1 LNLGLKAVLV
11 LNRKVFA
18 HGKTAREREGLGLPL
33 TYVSDAELPA
43 DMAFDDWE
51 PALIDVLELV
61 GFDQI
66 IRNGFLDLEDQD
78 LRTYLDRQSVSIEE
92 FVDRMLA
99 TRLIARGE
107 DGRFRAL
114 ATDVA
119 IAFLPDGRMAI
130 DRQDSPRIGV
140 ALSNKKVS

>member
-1 LNLGLKAVLV
+1 
-11 LNRKVFA
+11 VFA
-18 HGKTAREREGLGLPL
+18 HGKTAREREGLGYLL
-33 TYVSDAELPA
+33 HNVSDAELPA

-130 DRQDSPRIGV
+130 DRQDSPRIGRC
-140 ALSNKKVS
+140 ALKQKSKLT

>member
-1 LNLGLKAVLV
+1 
-11 LNRKVFA
+11 
-18 HGKTAREREGLGLPL
+18 
-33 TYVSDAELPA
+33 
-43 DMAFDDWE
+43 MAFDDWE
-51 PALIDVLELV
+51 PGLIDVLELV

-130 DRQDSPRIGV
+130 DRQDSPRIGRC
-140 ALSNKKVS
+140 ALKQKSKLT